1 MENPKK
7 LILRKF
13 AEMQT
18 LSGRK
23 TEFILFAVPEPVGH
37 TRPNERYLHNR
48 ASGAYTPERREVSV
62 LYLGESFTGDMK
74 YCLYNLPKCKTAFI
88 WRTLCREIRL
98 EAFLE

>member
-37 TRPNERYLHNR
+37 TRPNERYLHT
-48 ASGAYTPERREVSV
+48 GTERS
-62 LYLGESFTGDMK
+62 
-74 YCLYNLPKCKTAFI
+74 
-88 WRTLCREIRL
+88 IRL
-98 EAFLE
+98 VLRGKIYRRHEILSV

>member
-13 AEMQT
+13 AEIQT

-37 TRPNERYLHNR
+37 TRPNER
-48 ASGAYTPERREVSV
+48 GITTGTERSIRFVLRGKFYRRHEILSV
-62 LYLGESFTGDMK
+62 
-74 YCLYNLPKCKTAFI
+74 
-88 WRTLCREIRL
+88 
-98 EAFLE
+98 

>member
-13 AEMQT
+13 AEIQT

-37 TRPNERYLHNR
+37 TRPNEWYLHTR
-48 ASGAYTPERREVSV
+48 ASGTYPPTRAAPAHPSEWGIHTGTERS
-62 LYLGESFTGDMK
+62 
-74 YCLYNLPKCKTAFI
+74 
-88 WRTLCREIRL
+88 IRL
-98 EAFLE
+98 VLRGKIYRRHEILSV